1 MKKLCLILMMFMM
14 AFCTACSN
22 SAVQNAGKELEDSIT
37 GLKDADNQ
45 YVKMVK
51 GGHPNNNPNVTYDQ
65 AFTKFFGTPRWKYF
79 KSDENQDV
87 VEFTGDCTYQDVEVK
102 ARIQFV
108 VDKENETFEAT
119 YLAFNEVP
127 QSNLIMLAMLEK
139 IFEDSE
145 NTTANDADGASS
157 LLSDSPVYDV
167 DELALRL
174 GTRQGSLY
182 EEGAPLY
189 GKYEQCESIS
199 TDSEYGVKYGDLT
212 VLGSRALDGDI
223 VQFSTTNPK
232 TFQKNGIS
240 LDKNEAELTAIFGE
254 AEFGGQ
260 EQGLYYLTFLCD
272 GYSLSVK
279 SNDPTEAPYEII
291 VHY

>member
-1 MKKLCLILMMFMM
+1 MKKALLYTVNM
-14 AFCTACSN
+14 S
-22 SAVQNAGKELEDSIT
+22 SAK
-37 GLKDADNQ
+37 
-45 YVKMVK
+45 
-51 GGHPNNNPNVTYDQ
+51 
-65 AFTKFFGTPRWKYF
+65 
-79 KSDENQDV
+79 
-87 VEFTGDCTYQDVEVK
+87 C
-102 ARIQFV
+102 
-108 VDKENETFEAT
+108 
-119 YLAFNEVP
+119 
-127 QSNLIMLAMLEK
+127 
-139 IFEDSE
+139 
-145 NTTANDADGASS
+145 
-157 LLSDSPVYDV
+157 
-167 DELALRL
+167 
-174 GTRQGSLY
+174 
-182 EEGAPLY
+182 
-189 GKYEQCESIS
+189 IS

>member
-167 DELALRL
+167 DELVC
-174 GTRQGSLY
+174 G
-182 EEGAPLY
+182 
-189 GKYEQCESIS
+189 
-199 TDSEYGVKYGDLT
+199 
-212 VLGSRALDGDI
+212 
-223 VQFSTTNPK
+223 
-232 TFQKNGIS
+232 
-240 LDKNEAELTAIFGE
+240 
-254 AEFGGQ
+254 
-260 EQGLYYLTFLCD
+260 
-272 GYSLSVK
+272 
-279 SNDPTEAPYEII
+279 
-291 VHY
+291 